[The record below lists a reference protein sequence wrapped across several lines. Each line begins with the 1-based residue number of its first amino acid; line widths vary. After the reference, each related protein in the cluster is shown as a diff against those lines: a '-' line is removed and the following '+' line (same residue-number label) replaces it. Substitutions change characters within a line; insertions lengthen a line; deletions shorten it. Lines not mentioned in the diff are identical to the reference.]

1 MLTSKNKEKI
11 YIKCIES
18 VKSTSKSNKL
28 KFISKLLFESFDSWI
43 FCGFYF
49 QENDKLLVSE
59 YSANKI
65 PCSPIEFN
73 GVCGTAILKNKILNI
88 EDVNTFQGHIV
99 CDNDSKSEL
108 CIPFDI
114 DDIKYV
120 LDVDSNIYNAFCDID
135 EKYLVKII
143 KEI

>member
-1 MLTSKNKEKI
+1 MLSSKNKEKI

-18 VKSTSKSNKL
+18 IKSTSESNKL
-28 KFISKLLFESFDSWI
+28 KFISKLLFESFDNWI

-73 GVCGTAILKNKILNI
+73 GVIPTPFFPLLSASNCLYHKDKLNKESTYGII
-88 EDVNTFQGHIV
+88 TDVRFSFLLRT
-99 CDNDSKSEL
+99 
-108 CIPFDI
+108 
-114 DDIKYV
+114 Y
-120 LDVDSNIYNAFCDID
+120 
-135 EKYLVKII
+135 
-143 KEI
+143 

>member
-1 MLTSKNKEKI
+1 MLSSKNKEKI

-18 VKSTSKSNKL
+18 IKSTSESNKL
-28 KFISKLLFESFDSWI
+28 KFISKLLYESFESWI

-49 QENDKLLVSE
+49 QEHDKLLVSE
-59 YSANKI
+59 YCANKI
-65 PCSPIEFN
+65 PCSPINFD

-88 EDVNTFQGHIV
+88 EDVNNFEGHIV
-99 CDNDSKSEL
+99 CDENSKSEF
-108 CIPFDI
+108 CIPFKI
-114 DDIKYV
+114 NEINYV
-120 LDVDSNIYNAFCDID
+120 LDVDSNIHQAFCEID

>member
-1 MLTSKNKEKI
+1 MLSSKNKEKI

-18 VKSTSKSNKL
+18 IKSTSESNKL
-28 KFISKLLFESFDSWI
+28 KFISKLLFKSFDNWI

-88 EDVNTFQGHIV
+88 EDVNTFQGHI
-99 CDNDSKSEL
+99 CLLYTSD
-108 CIPFDI
+108 
-114 DDIKYV
+114 
-120 LDVDSNIYNAFCDID
+120 AAD
-135 EKYLVKII
+135 E
-143 KEI
+143 